1 MIKSINLIAPAFVT
15 MSAAISAVKPN
26 KITRMCL
33 MLMPNDAATS
43 PPNAKTIRC
52 RIAGFDSATSLPRM
66 LFANHSVPS
75 CWQVFGLRWVVECGG
90 CVVLFIAPHTHRETT
105 LHDILYDTNPP
116 PQPLAKTCVVLGVCQ
131 TPTRWVTYIRSP
143 TQNPSTHAC
152 APGVGGCLFFC
163 CVRTQ

>member
-1 MIKSINLIAPAFVT
+1 MSTQWPWGSPQERGWQCAFIMVAPDSKMPPNGAVMQIRCQCILHGCGMTKSINLIAPAFAT

-26 KITRMCL
+26 KITSMCL

-43 PPNAKTIRC
+43 PPNAKTIRR

-90 CVVLFIAPHTHRETT
+90 ACGAVHRTGPTVKPPRTT
-105 LHDILYDTNPP
+105 S
-116 PQPLAKTCVVLGVCQ
+116 CM
-131 TPTRWVTYIRSP
+131 TPTHHHNR
-143 TQNPSTHAC
+143 
-152 APGVGGCLFFC
+152 
-163 CVRTQ
+163 

>member
-1 MIKSINLIAPAFVT
+1 MALGVAAGKRVVVRVYHGGTRQQNATEWGGDANKVSVHSARCGMTKSINLIAPAFVT

-90 CVVLFIAPHTHRETT
+90 ACGAAHRTGPTVKPLRTT
-105 LHDILYDTNPP
+105 F
-116 PQPLAKTCVVLGVCQ
+116 CM
-131 TPTRWVTYIRSP
+131 TPTHHHNR
-143 TQNPSTHAC
+143 
-152 APGVGGCLFFC
+152 
-163 CVRTQ
+163 